1 MEFMNSP
8 TFTFLKGLEGYED
21 TPYILNESTNLSP
34 TEHKS
39 GLTVGAGI
47 DFGQHSYQGLV
58 DLGLPLSMIDKAEKA
73 GWIGLNPDT
82 IKDPITGLTSS
93 ETAAKLYNQKNGK
106 GSWEKLKT
114 KDKMAL
120 SRPIGHKLMSDR
132 FNSAKDLG
140 NNDSHNGISI
150 PQFTKEELAIA
161 TPIMYKTY
169 EEPTKEQ
176 YNKKFGNG
184 SWDSLNEEMKAI
196 LTTERYH
203 TGKKVPDAMLIA
215 ASQNNRN
222 AAALG
227 STKGWRGEHIPAHA
241 QKAFGTPGVAVETS
255 LRPQSR
261 PLSVDSDSTPQAVN
275 ASLTPKARPADLQ
288 DPRNLSSAE
297 GYGSV
302 GGPNFSVPPPIG
314 PFREGNPTLYPVP
327 APEPITVGPIAN
339 TPIPMPQKDPRFE
352 GVPVPRG
359 VPDSPRLS
367 DTFVGAPSVQTNVAQ
382 PFAVEPAGV
391 AGPTPVSMM
400 QQVPQPAQS
409 FNEAFAAGRAAAGG
423 DGGTFMYN
431 DKLYN
436 TNLAKYNQG
445 TQKVMPRYYEDG
457 TGFVD
462 FFKNLFGSNPNPV
475 PGDMRGSPQGI
486 SGLSA
491 EQLAAANSEAR
502 ADASALNPNI
512 IPVPAFSQTGNTE
525 PGALDTIPRV
535 INAPSAEMAARNK
548 QNYKEMTSVP
558 AIPGYNVAV
567 PSVEDPRNLGGSEGY
582 GQTGFVPLTEQDML
596 RQDNL
601 QYLNEQLDD
610 LNKRIVFMPSGS
622 EGRAILQTQIDRIKG
637 EIIGYGGTP
646 EFNIPEAKQT
656 GVNTGLIT
664 AENDLREANTELRTA
679 KTSDEIA
686 AAAAKAAAA
695 RDAIDNSQTIPD
707 LDQSIVTAEDIKSV
721 TEGKD
726 TIAEIDNQINNTV
739 DPSLINALNRKKERV
754 QADIDAAQ
762 TNLNNEKLGAGKD
775 IEEVPPPVVTEEP
788 PVVTAEDPADVNREK
803 VLNDMNQVTGPDGK
817 VVKMPGEK
825 EANSFG
831 TTMSELGGKLGP
843 IFKSLFGLETQDMT
857 SLFGLETQDMTR
869 ALGFY
874 LVSRLSGAS
883 HEGSMRWAGTTV
895 LKQAEARNIRD
906 SSRADAAAKAFTAIS
921 GNYTKEAAS
930 KIRSALAKGNIVEA
944 QALMDD
950 ANNKTVRGKLGIDP
964 NATGTFYM
972 MPGYTKAVEVFE
984 GTGGNRYTKVT
995 TTEDGK
1001 TVEKYVPIS
1010 SQQMGSLRERNQD
1023 DDITSYLAAVRSH
1036 VNTMNP
1042 ELFKE
1047 EYTDDKGNIVRP
1059 DGIFSG
1065 RSKAGVTEDI
1075 MKISRQQG
1083 EKGLPDDPREIML
1096 MVSKAAELA
1105 ESMGVKKINAETLFE
1120 MQLIGGDI
1128 LFDQDKISKDGELVP
1143 ASNIKSFTTDFQ
1155 DILGNDRGLIGTT
1168 MNTAAKSFNP
1178 EMTID
1183 SIKATDN
1190 YNKLSKEEKLKID
1203 SAPSSFMALALLT
1216 AYENKPNK

>member
-8 TFTFLKGLEGYED
+8 TFKFLKGLEGYKE
-21 TPYILNESTNLSP
+21 TPYILNEGTNLSP
-34 TEHKS
+34 TQHKS

-184 SWDSLNEEMKAI
+184 SWDSLSEEMKAI

-215 ASQNNRN
+215 ASQNDRN
-222 AAALG
+222 AVALG
-227 STKGWRGEHIPAHA
+227 STKDWRGKNIPAHA
-241 QKAFGTPGVAVETS
+241 QKAFGTPGLAVETS

-261 PLSVDSDSTPQAVN
+261 PLSVDTNATPQTVN
-275 ASLTPKARPADLQ
+275 TSLTPKARPADLQ
-288 DPRNLSSAE
+288 DPRNLGGSE

-302 GGPNFSVPPPIG
+302 GGPNFSVPPTMG

-327 APEPITVGPIAN
+327 TPEPITVSPLAD

-382 PFAVEPAGV
+382 PLAVEQAV
-391 AGPTPVSMM
+391 MQASPVPMM

-445 TQKVMPRYYEDG
+445 TQEVMPRYYENG

-475 PGDMRGSPQGI
+475 PGDLRGSPQGV
-486 SGLSA
+486 SGLSSG
-491 EQLAAANSEAR
+491 QLAAANAES
-502 ADASALNPNI
+502 DMDPSAFNPNI
-512 IPVPAFSQTGNTE
+512 IPVPAMPTMPRDNPPLPVAPAGFAGDQPPPVPMVSPTLAQGANGRGGVPVNTYENVQRLANDIQILRNELETMPPSSPQRNRVQANIDALASELKVYNDRGIGNDMRVVDLVDNQPIVQQE
-525 PGALDTIPRV
+525 IASMSENVDMMGESPRV
-535 INAPSAEMAARNK
+535 NAERKYIESNINRLQSSLPTASPDELPIIENQISQFQDRLKEIDVQTRVQQLTLTEELSGEERGAAIKSTLDQSPFAETN
-548 QNYKEMTSVP
+548 
-558 AIPGYNVAV
+558 AV
-567 PSVEDPRNLGGSEGY
+567 PSLNSPEDVPGSFTAPGN
-582 GQTGFVPLTEQDML
+582 TRDVPAPT
-596 RQDNL
+596 
-601 QYLNEQLDD
+601 
-610 LNKRIVFMPSGS
+610 
-622 EGRAILQTQIDRIKG
+622 
-637 EIIGYGGTP
+637 TP
-646 EFNIPEAKQT
+646 
-656 GVNTGLIT
+656 
-664 AENDLREANTELRTA
+664 
-679 KTSDEIA
+679 
-686 AAAAKAAAA
+686 
-695 RDAIDNSQTIPD
+695 
-707 LDQSIVTAEDIKSV
+707 
-721 TEGKD
+721 
-726 TIAEIDNQINNTV
+726 V
-739 DPSLINALNRKKERV
+739 DPAM
-754 QADIDAAQ
+754 D
-762 TNLNNEKLGAGKD
+762 
-775 IEEVPPPVVTEEP
+775 
-788 PVVTAEDPADVNREK
+788 NREK
-803 VLNDMNQVTGPDGK
+803 VLNDMDSVSNETGLTTNKNGEVKNASGDSVPELTDTQV
-817 VVKMPGEK
+817 EQA
-825 EANSFG
+825 ANSAG
-831 TTMSELGGKLGP
+831 TDSQSLLGKLGP
-843 IFKSLFGLETQDMT
+843 IFKA
-857 SLFGLETQDMTR
+857 LFGLETQDMTR

-874 LVSRLSGAS
+874 LMSRASGAS
-883 HEGSMRWAGTTV
+883 HEGSMRWAGGTV
-895 LKQAEARNIRD
+895 LKQAEARGIRN
-906 SSRADAAAKAFTAIS
+906 SARADAAAKAFTAVS
-921 GNYTKEAAS
+921 GNYTKQAAS
-930 KIRSALAKGNIVEA
+930 KIRKELLAGNIVAA

-950 ANNKTVRGKLGIDP
+950 AENKTARGKLGIDA

-972 MPGYTKAVEVFE
+972 VPGYTKAMEVFE
-984 GTGGNRYTKVT
+984 GTGGNRYTKT
-995 TTEDGK
+995 TKTVDGK
-1001 TVEKYVPIS
+1001 QVETYVPLS
-1010 SQQMGSLRERNQD
+1010 SEMMGQLRERNQD
-1023 DDITSYLAAVRSH
+1023 DDITSYLAAVRAH
-1036 VNTMNP
+1036 VNTMN
-1042 ELFKE
+1042 EDLFKA
-1047 EYTDDKGNIVRP
+1047 EYTEDGKVVREK
-1059 DGIFSG
+1059 GIFEG
-1065 RSKAGVTEDI
+1065 RGKAGVTEDI
-1075 MKISRQQG
+1075 MRISRELG
-1083 EKGLPDDPREIML
+1083 EKGMRNDPRELMT
-1096 MVSKAAELA
+1096 MVSKGAELA
-1105 ESMGVKKINAETLFE
+1105 KAMGVTSINAETLFE
-1120 MQLIGGDI
+1120 MQFVGGDI

-1143 ASNIKSFTTDFQ
+1143 SSRIKSFTGDFQ
-1155 DILGNDRGLIGTT
+1155 KILGNDRDII
-1168 MNTAAKSFNP
+1168 NTIMDAAASKWNP
-1178 EMTID
+1178 EVTME
-1183 SIKATDN
+1183 SIKSSTN
-1190 YNKLSKEEKLKID
+1190 YQGLSADEKQKID
-1203 SAPSSFMALALLT
+1203 SAPSDFMAFALMT
-1216 AYENKPNK
+1216 AYANKT